1 MGTLANSE
9 VLDEMSHNDVKFH
22 QCLECLLRVKETKS
36 ATMNIF
42 RIFLFSF

>member
-1 MGTLANSE
+1 MNATPPTVLAGSS
-9 VLDEMSHNDVKFH
+9 VSYAGFF
-22 QCLECLLRVKETKS
+22 VKETKS